1 MKQCLL
7 FFLGMLLFIPL
18 FGQEFDLLIQNAYLV
33 DARNARRDTLDV
45 GIANGK
51 IAQVA
56 PSIDASRAE
65 KVIDASGLILSPGLI
80 DTHTHVFVGSK
91 ARTFADGF
99 SSVSPDD
106 FSFRSGVTTVVDA
119 GTSGWRNFETFKKNV
134 IDASQTRVLAFLNIA
149 GSGMSGNPS
158 QENLEDMDAEMAVEM
173 IQRYPDHLVGI
184 KIGHYT
190 GAEWLPFDRAI
201 LAAETAKKP
210 LLVEC
215 HLPQYT
221 LAEQLG
227 KMRPG
232 DILTHSFEEI
242 DERMPIVDEQGR
254 LRPFVQAAYERG
266 IIFDVGHGGAGFWFS
281 QAIPALRQGLAP
293 HTFGTDLHRFSM
305 NAGMKN
311 ILNVMSKFIAMGMET
326 EEVIKRASWQAAQA
340 IQRPDLGH
348 LSEGAVADLTLLKL
362 HEGKFGFV
370 DAAGNRIAGKQK
382 LEAELTMKGG
392 KVVYDL
398 NGLTAKTYNENTIWI
413 DEK

>member
-1 MKQCLL
+1 MKNLY
-7 FFLGMLLFIPL
+7 
-18 FGQEFDLLIQNAYLV
+18 LLILGIAFWLPLSAQDYDILIRGAYLI
-33 DARNARRDTLDV
+33 DAKNTIQDTMDV

-51 IAQVA
+51 IARVA
-56 PSIDASRAE
+56 RFISPDKAK

-80 DTHTHVFVGSK
+80 DIHTHVFVGSK
-91 ARTFADGF
+91 PRTFADGF

-106 FSFRSGVTTVVDA
+106 FTFRSGITTVVDA

-149 GSGMSGNPS
+149 GTGMSGHS
-158 QENLEDMDAEMAVEM
+158 TQENLQDMEPEKALEML
-173 IQRYPDHLVGI
+173 QRYPNILVGI

-190 GAEWLPFDRAI
+190 GPEWLPFENAL
-201 LAAETAKKP
+201 LASGNAQKP

-221 LAEQLG
+221 LAEQLE

-242 DERMPIVDEQGR
+242 DERMPIVDEHGQ
-254 LRPFVQAAYERG
+254 LRPFVMAAYERG
-266 IIFDVGHGGAGFWFS
+266 VHFDVGHGGAGFWFS
-281 QAIPALRQGLAP
+281 QAIPALQQGLKP

-305 NAGMKN
+305 NSGMKN
-311 ILNVMSKFIAMGMET
+311 MLNVMSKFMAMGMKM
-326 EEVIKRASWQAAQA
+326 EEVIQRASWQAAQV

-348 LSEGAVADLTLLKL
+348 LTEGAVADLTLLTL
-362 HEGKFGFV
+362 LEGDFGFV
-370 DAAGNRIAGKQK
+370 DAGGNRITGKHK
-382 LEAELTMKGG
+382 LETELTMKGG

-398 NGLTAKTYNENTIWI
+398 NGLAAKNYN
-413 DEK
+413 

>member
-1 MKQCLL
+1 MKHCVL
-7 FFLGMLLFIPL
+7 FFLGMTLGIPL
-18 FGQEFDLLIQNAYLV
+18 FGQEFDLLIQNAYLI
-33 DARNARRDTLDV
+33 DARNARQDTLDL
-45 GIANGK
+45 GMANGK

-56 PSIDASRAE
+56 PSIDPSRAK
-65 KVIDASGLILSPGLI
+65 KVIDASGLILCPGLI

-158 QENLEDMDAEMAVEM
+158 QENLEDMDAEMAVKM
-173 IQRYPDHLVGI
+173 IQKYPDHLVGI

-190 GAEWLPFDRAI
+190 GEEWLPFDRAL

-221 LAEQLG
+221 LAEQLE

-242 DERMPIVDEQGR
+242 DERMPIVDEKGR
-254 LRPFVQAAYERG
+254 LRPFVQTAYERG

-281 QAIPALRQGLAP
+281 QAIPALRQGLVP

-348 LSEGAVADLTLLKL
+348 LSEGAVADLALLKL
-362 HEGKFGFV
+362 HEGEFGFV
-370 DAAGNRIAGKQK
+370 DAAGNRIAGKYK

-398 NGLTAKTYNENTIWI
+398 NGLTAKTYNENMLWI

>member
-1 MKQCLL
+1 MKHCVL
-7 FFLGMLLFIPL
+7 FFLGMTLGIPL
-18 FGQEFDLLIQNAYLV
+18 FGQEFDLLIQNAYLI
-33 DARNARRDTLDV
+33 DAKNARQDTLDL

-56 PSIDASRAE
+56 PSIGSDRAK
-65 KVIDASGLILSPGLI
+65 KVIDASGLILCPGLI

-158 QENLEDMDAEMAVEM
+158 QENLEDMDAEMAVKM
-173 IQRYPDHLVGI
+173 IQKYPDHLVGI

-190 GAEWLPFDRAI
+190 GEEWLPFDRAL

-221 LAEQLG
+221 LAKQLE

-242 DERMPIVDEQGR
+242 DERMPIVDEKGR
-254 LRPFVQAAYERG
+254 LRPFVQTAYERG

-281 QAIPALRQGLAP
+281 QAIPALRQGLVP

-348 LSEGAVADLTLLKL
+348 LSEGAVADLALLKL
-362 HEGKFGFV
+362 HEGEFGFV
-370 DAAGNRIAGKQK
+370 DAAGNRIAGKYK

-398 NGLTAKTYNENTIWI
+398 NGLTAKTYNENMLWI